1 MAGLEVLGASLYFVA
16 GYLWAPTQLAFLE
29 PGVGGIAQ
37 GALDD
42 RSGRRQEAHINA
54 ELGVRNAESDGAS
67 LGRLPQ
73 RNGDSRSGS
82 WGKVKASKITAREF
96 DSLSAGGRLR
106 A

>member
-1 MAGLEVLGASLYFVA
+1 MAGLEVLGASLYSVA
-16 GYLWAPTQLAFLE
+16 AHLWARTQLAFLE
-29 PGVGGIAQ
+29 PGLGGIAQ
-37 GALDD
+37 SDLDD
-42 RSGRRQEAHINA
+42 RSGRRQEAQINA
-54 ELGVRNAESDGAS
+54 DLAMRNVESDGAS

-73 RNGDSRSGS
+73 RNGNPRSGS